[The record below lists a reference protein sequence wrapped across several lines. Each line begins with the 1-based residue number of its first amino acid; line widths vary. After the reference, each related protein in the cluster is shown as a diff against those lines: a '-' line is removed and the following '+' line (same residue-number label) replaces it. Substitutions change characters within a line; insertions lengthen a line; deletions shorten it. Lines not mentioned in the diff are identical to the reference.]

1 MTESDRRRLEQYL
14 ARPLADLEDEL
25 ALYAPAE
32 RGPAEAWAKVVGPVR
47 RVICEEWRWCDKRQ
61 DNRYDD
67 RLNLAIA
74 VLAVLSDRLPQMPL
88 GAEPV
93 LIVAIAIKM
102 GLDQLCAC
110 P

>member
-1 MTESDRRRLEQYL
+1 MSDIDRQKLERYL
-14 ARPLADLEDEL
+14 ARPLPDLEDEL

-32 RGPAEAWAKVVGPVR
+32 RGRAEVWAKVAAPIR

-74 VLAVLSDRLPQMPL
+74 VLAILTERLPQMPL
-88 GAEPV
+88 NAEPV
-93 LIVAIAIKM
+93 LITAIAVKF
-102 GLDQLCAC
+102 GLDRLCAC